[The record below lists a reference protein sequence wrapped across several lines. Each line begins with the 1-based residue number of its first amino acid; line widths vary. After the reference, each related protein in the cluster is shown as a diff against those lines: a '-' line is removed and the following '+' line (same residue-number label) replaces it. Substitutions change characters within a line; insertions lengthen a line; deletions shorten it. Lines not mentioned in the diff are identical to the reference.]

1 MIWIA
6 PGQSRSFSQM
16 YDIVDHIAAALRRHV
31 EVAHP
36 RIAFATPRG
45 AAGLYGFLA
54 SIELGTC
61 CPIDARLKE
70 AELVDALVAL
80 APDAV
85 LLAGTE
91 PAVLAAA
98 NHAGIPAIAFNLD
111 PLMGECTVGHH
122 APRGTTRRA
131 QRPALLLRG
140 EETPAILMRTSGT
153 TASPK
158 LVGLSHANIT
168 AATEVMKEVF
178 DLTPHDICLTPMPLY
193 HVHGLIAGALSALSA
208 GSSIHCNETFS
219 PQLFDQALRDFSP
232 SWLTAAPALHLAMC
246 DFYSSGG
253 RTPGISSLRRFRS
266 SSAPLPP
273 SSIALL
279 EQLYDAPLLETYGLT
294 ETASTIC
301 SNLLPPRR
309 RKPGSVGVPINT
321 EMRSSMRRIGPPRQV
336 SKARYCCAA
345 PVSFRN
351 ISARRNLRHFGT
363 GGCEP
368 AISAALMRMAIS
380 TSWAARRRSSSVA
393 AIPYFRWKSTT

>member
-1 MIWIA
+1 MPELWHNLTGGRRMTTQSAAAGDAVSATINGRLRAHLATRGGSPAIWIA

-16 YDIVDHIAAALRRHV
+16 YNIVDDIAAALRRHV

-61 CPIDARLKE
+61 CPVDARLKE
-70 AELVDALVAL
+70 AELVDTLVAL

-91 PAVLAAA
+91 PAVLAGA

-122 APRGTTRRA
+122 APRATTRRA

-168 AATEVMKEVF
+168 AATEVMKEAF
-178 DLTPHDICLTPMPLY
+178 ELTPM
-193 HVHGLIAGALSALSA
+193 AG
-208 GSSIHCNETFS
+208 
-219 PQLFDQALRDFSP
+219 
-232 SWLTAAPALHLAMC
+232 
-246 DFYSSGG
+246 
-253 RTPGISSLRRFRS
+253 
-266 SSAPLPP
+266 
-273 SSIALL
+273 
-279 EQLYDAPLLETYGLT
+279 
-294 ETASTIC
+294 
-301 SNLLPPRR
+301 
-309 RKPGSVGVPINT
+309 
-321 EMRSSMRRIGPPRQV
+321 
-336 SKARYCCAA
+336 
-345 PVSFRN
+345 
-351 ISARRNLRHFGT
+351 
-363 GGCEP
+363 
-368 AISAALMRMAIS
+368 RM
-380 TSWAARRRSSSVA
+380 
-393 AIPYFRWKSTT
+393 